1 MKGWHCRGRR
11 GLDTRDVVTYISGML
26 RCLSLAAVVASLALG
41 VVCPAGVQADDLKAM
56 EGTWK
61 VQSGEAGG
69 KPIDPGDLKGLVVKI
84 TGDHYTATTNEG
96 TEAGTVKVDETQN
109 PRTMDATKTEGF
121 EAGKVIKAVYK
132 VSEDGETLTVCYAF
146 DPGAERPTALAT
158 KDGVGWILIVYVRE
172 R

>member
-1 MKGWHCRGRR
+1 
-11 GLDTRDVVTYISGML
+11 ML
-26 RCLSLAAVVASLALG
+26 RRFFLAALIAG
-41 VVCPAGVQADDLKAM
+41 VVFALLPAPAQADDLKAV

-69 KPIDPGDLKGLVVKI
+69 KPIDAEDLKGLVVKI
-84 TGDHYTATTNEG
+84 AGDHYTATTKEG

-132 VSEDGETLTVCYAF
+132 LAGDTLTVCYAF
-146 DPGAERPTALAT
+146 DFGDRPTELASKEGT
-158 KDGVGWILIVYVRE
+158 AWVLIVYQRE
-172 R
+172 K